1 MDMDWP
7 YFPLFVRV
15 ADLEVL
21 LVGGGEVA
29 LRKARLLTKAGA
41 RIALV
46 SESVH
51 PGFAELATAVRVMG
65 PRFAPEQLEG
75 VRLCIAATSDE
86 TVNRQVAAAC
96 EARGIWVNVVDDPL
110 ASRVI
115 TPAIIDRSPVLIAI
129 GSAGQAPVLARRL
142 RERLEATIP
151 FGTGRLAR
159 FIGEAR
165 KRLKGRINPDQSR
178 RLWEYFLDS
187 PAAEALL
194 HGDETLAQPTVDQ
207 WLAGGQIRQGEVW
220 LVGAG
225 PGDPDL
231 LTFKALRLMQ
241 SCDVVLFDRL
251 VPGAIMDL
259 VRRDAERVFV
269 GKRRD
274 QHTVPQAEINA
285 ELLRRAQA
293 GQRVLRLKG
302 GDPFIFGRGGEEIE
316 PLARAGVPFQVV
328 PGITAASGCAAYA
341 GIPLT
346 HRDHA
351 QTCLF
356 VTGHARADGQL
367 SLPWDTLARR
377 GQTVV
382 VYMGLSTLDV
392 LCAAFVAHGLPG
404 DWPCAMVENGTQPN
418 QRVIVGVL
426 ADLPRRVSEAGL
438 SGPSLLIVGS
448 VVGLHQ
454 TLGMPARRAAS

>member
-1 MDMDWP
+1 
-7 YFPLFVRV
+7 
-15 ADLEVL
+15 
-21 LVGGGEVA
+21 VGGGEVG
-29 LRKARLLTKAGA
+29 LRKARLLAKAGA

-46 SESVH
+46 SEVVH
-51 PGFAELATAVRVMG
+51 PGFAEIDTVRVIG
-65 PRFAPEQLEG
+65 SRFEVEQLQG
-75 VRLCIAATSDE
+75 VRLCIAATDDDA
-86 TVNRQVAAAC
+86 VNGEVAAAC

-110 ASRVI
+110 LSRVI
-115 TPAIIDRSPVLIAI
+115 TPAIIDRSPILIAI
-129 GSAGQAPVLARRL
+129 GSAGLAPVLVRRL
-142 RERLEATIP
+142 RETLEATIP

-165 KRLKGRINPDQSR
+165 QRLKGRISPDQSR
-178 RLWEYFLDS
+178 RLWEHFLDS

-194 HGDETLAQPTVDQ
+194 QGDETHAQAAVDQ
-207 WLAGGQIRQGEVW
+207 WLQEGDTSQGQVW

-251 VPGAIMDL
+251 VPDAIMDL

-269 GKRRD
+269 GKQRD
-274 QHTVPQAEINA
+274 QHTVPQEEINA

-316 PLARAGVPFQVV
+316 PLARAGIPFQVV

-382 VYMGLSTLDV
+382 VYMGLSTLPA
-392 LCAAFVAHGLPG
+392 LCTAFIAHGLPEH
-404 DWPCAMVENGTQPN
+404 WPCAMVENGTQPQ
-418 QRVIVGVL
+418 QRVIVGTL
-426 ADLPRRVSEAGL
+426 ADLPQRVSEAGL
-438 SGPSLLIVGS
+438 TGPSLLIVGS
-448 VVGLHQ
+448 VVSLHR
-454 TLGMPARRAAS
+454 TLGLAARHTAS

>member
-1 MDMDWP
+1 MNWP
-7 YFPLFVRV
+7 YFPLFVRL
-15 ADLEVL
+15 ADLNVL

-29 LRKARLLTKAGA
+29 LRKARLLCKAGA
-41 RIALV
+41 RISLV
-46 SESVH
+46 SPEVH
-51 PGFAELATAVRVMG
+51 EGFATLAVTRVG
-65 PRFAPEQLEG
+65 DAFEPKHLDG
-75 VRLCIAATSDE
+75 IRLCIAATDDMAL
-86 TVNRQVAAAC
+86 NREVAALC
-96 EARGIWVNVVDDPL
+96 EARGIWVNVVDDPV

-115 TPAIIDRSPVLIAI
+115 TPAIIDRSPLLIAI
-129 GSAGQAPVLARRL
+129 GSAGQAPVLARRV
-142 RERLEATIP
+142 RERIEASLP
-151 FGTGRLAR
+151 FGLGRLAQ
-159 FIGEAR
+159 FIGAAR
-165 KRLKGRINPDQSR
+165 QRLKGQISVDESR
-178 RLWEYFLDS
+178 RLWEAFLDG
-187 PAAEALL
+187 PGAEAAMQ
-194 HGDETLAQPTVDQ
+194 GDEAGAQAAVDQ
-207 WLAGGQIRQGEVW
+207 WLQDGSAPGGQVW

-241 SCDVVLFDRL
+241 SCDVVLYDRL
-251 VPGAIMDL
+251 IPEPIMDL

-274 QHTVPQAEINA
+274 QHTVPQEEINA

-316 PLARAGVPFQVV
+316 PLARAGIPFQVV

-382 VYMGLSTLDV
+382 VYMGLSTLDA
-392 LCAAFVAHGLPG
+392 LCAAFRSHGLPD
-404 DWPCAMVENGTQPN
+404 DWPCAMIENGTQPQ
-418 QRVIVGVL
+418 QRVIVGSL
-426 ADLPRRVSEAGL
+426 AHLPRQVQDAGL
-438 SGPSLLIVGS
+438 TGPSLLIVGS
-448 VVGLHQ
+448 VVSLHP
-454 TLGMPARRAAS
+454 TLRPPSK